1 MTDIEIITV
10 HDPADC
16 EEAEAEAER
25 LRALLQ
31 EFLDQCDNTGCS
43 LCKRGRAA
51 LGSDG

>member
-1 MTDIEIITV
+1 MSQDIEIITV

-16 EEAEAEAER
+16 KEAEIAR

-31 EFLDQCDNTGCS
+31 EFLDQCDNLDCE

>member
-1 MTDIEIITV
+1 MSDIEIITV

-16 EEAEAEAER
+16 DEAEALIRR

-43 LCKRGRAA
+43 LCERGRAA